1 MIRIPRFPKR
11 FPYRHV
17 VMLCIVSAL
26 FAVAATLDG
35 LFRESYPWIDFFW
48 AAPLIAAAIL
58 LSPIEVVGFTLA
70 SVFASLATQ
79 VSEDASLN
87 LITTAVVGIFGL
99 LAAVKASVIKRYI
112 YRINI
117 LRNALEESPLAY
129 AEFSFPGYKLVNCN
143 QTFKQLNPEKVRI
156 GASLEDILP
165 HPAVLEM
172 SGKMDQAVNTR
183 RRVDCD
189 ELNIFTIAG
198 GNSYWRSS
206 FIPVLSEGRRTARS
220 VAVFAIDSTDA
231 VNRTRT
237 REATLRISAAVMSS
251 LSLDETIRVVLDNLA
266 FIAGTDGGGLFLLE
280 DDQWVGMAGYGV
292 HSDESVKQLR
302 FPYDDF
308 PIGVS
313 AVETKEA
320 VVAENPLEDPRFV
333 RERLE
338 RFNTKSALVVP
349 LVSSNRSIGAV
360 LLSQTDG
367 PRQFTD
373 EQVKFATVIGSHG
386 ALAIENAAIYEN
398 EHYIRKSLEAIEA
411 ISEAGLVSL
420 DLEEVLIELVTRTQD
435 VMQMDAAMIL
445 LADESGEELVARAA
459 AGNVSVPLHEF
470 RLKVGEGLAG
480 RAFKEATPMKID
492 NIQERPQARQL
503 CPFAESSSVK
513 SVLAVPLRMS
523 GKVAGVLQ
531 IGSQRE
537 KAFSAR
543 EWGLIQVLADRASM
557 AVQNSLLH
565 EATRKELARVA
576 LLRDVAAACAGSH
589 DIRKI
594 AQRALAAIHEQL
606 GCTRAS
612 IYYLDE
618 ELGALVNLAFTGHS
632 EEIMADYRISPLD
645 RGGLISRAV
654 IERRMITHEE
664 VDLSN
669 ATESEAHM
677 LRALD
682 VGFNR
687 RCTLPIIYKD
697 EVVGGIGMVFPD
709 QLAWTPAGIE
719 TVLSIANQLAVA
731 IHSCEL
737 PREDEPALSGE
748 NRD

>member
-1 MIRIPRFPKR
+1 MIRIPRFPKAS
-11 FPYRHV
+11 PYRHV
-17 VMLCIVSAL
+17 VMLFIVSVL
-26 FAVAATLDG
+26 FAASATLDA
-35 LFRESYPWIDFFW
+35 LLMVTYSWIDFLW
-48 AAPLIAAAIL
+48 TIPLITAAIV

-70 SVFASLATQ
+70 AVFASLASQ
-79 VSEDASLN
+79 VSEGAELN
-87 LITTAVVGIFGL
+87 FITTSIVGVFGMV
-99 LAAVKASVIKRYI
+99 AAAKASVIKRYT

-117 LRNALEESPLAY
+117 IRNALEESPLAY
-129 AEFSFPGYKLVNCN
+129 AEFSFPGYKLVNYN
-143 QTFKQLNPEKVRI
+143 KTFIQLNPERVKI
-156 GASLEDILP
+156 GAPLGEILP
-165 HPAVLEM
+165 KPAAMEM
-172 SGKMDQAVNTR
+172 SGKMDESVNTR
-183 RRVDCD
+183 KRVDCD

-198 GNSYWRSS
+198 GNSYWRAT
-206 FIPVLSEGRRTARS
+206 FIPVLSEGRRTPRS
-220 VAVFAIDSTDA
+220 VAFFAIDSTDA

-266 FIAGTDGGGLFLLE
+266 FIAGTDGGALFLLE
-280 DDQWVGMAGYGV
+280 DDQWVGMAGYGE
-292 HSDESVKQLR
+292 HSDETVKQLR
-302 FPYDDF
+302 WPYEDF
-308 PIGVS
+308 PIGAA
-313 AVETKEA
+313 AVGSKEA
-320 VVAENPLEDPRFV
+320 LVAEHPLEDPRFI

-338 RFNTKSALVVP
+338 RFNVKSALVVP

-360 LLSQTDG
+360 LLSQTDS

-420 DLEEVLIELVTRTQD
+420 DLEEVLVELVTRTQD

-445 LADESGEELVARAA
+445 LADESGRELVARAA
-459 AGNVSVPLHEF
+459 AGNISVPLHEF
-470 RLKVGEGLAG
+470 RMKVGEGLAG

-492 NIQERPQARQL
+492 NIQEHPQAGEM
-503 CPFAESSSVK
+503 CPFAENSGVK

-565 EATRKELARVA
+565 ETTRKELARVA

-589 DIRKI
+589 DITKI
-594 AQRALAAIHEQL
+594 AQQALEAIHEQL
-606 GCTRAS
+606 GCSRAS
-612 IYYLDE
+612 IYSLDE
-618 ELGALVNLAFTGHS
+618 EMGAMINLAFTGHTD
-632 EEIMADYRISPLD
+632 EIMAEYRISPLD
-645 RGGLISRAV
+645 RAGLLSRA
-654 IERRMITHEE
+654 IMERRMITHEE
-664 VDLSN
+664 IDLSN
-669 ATESEAHM
+669 ATESEAYM

-682 VGFNR
+682 AGFNR

-697 EVVGGIGMVFPD
+697 EVVGGMAMVFPD
-709 QLAWTPAGIE
+709 KRPWSPAAVE
-719 TVLSIANQLAVA
+719 TVISIANQLAVA

-737 PREDEPALSGE
+737 PREDEAALSGE